1 MAGKKIQPLVAFVC
15 VNHNSLDKSAKN
27 FLRKYIC
34 NHLVLKAKN
43 DITYCRKG
51 GFYISF
57 GCFLLIL
64 YTKFICEPIK
74 I

>member
-1 MAGKKIQPLVAFVC
+1 MAGKKIQPLVAFEP

-34 NHLVLKAKN
+34 NHLVLKAKK

-51 GFYISF
+51 DFYISF

-64 YTKFICEPIK
+64 YTKFIIK
-74 I
+74 PAKI